1 MKAAYKYRFYPD
13 KQQEALLGQSF
24 GCVRFVWNKVL
35 GYRNEQFEAG
45 NKINSSD
52 AMKYLT
58 DLKKEPEFI
67 FLNHVSSVA
76 LQQSVRN
83 QNKAYDNFFA
93 KRAKFPRFKK
103 RHNRQSLQLM
113 ANAFSIKNNE
123 VYIAKSK
130 KPLNITWS
138 RPITGK
144 ISSLTISKEPSG
156 KYYIS
161 FIAEKE
167 QKILP
172 VVNKT
177 CGIDIGLKDLLC
189 FDNGEKVQDLKA
201 YLLYE
206 KLVLIAQ
213 RKLSRFDERRKKLGL
228 KVRDSSI
235 KRERLRKKLARLRE
249 KITCIKRDYM
259 HKLTTK
265 IINENQVIYV
275 EDLGIKNMIKNRKLS
290 RRIQE
295 ASWGEILRQLMY
307 KAEWYGRTIVKI
319 NRWYPSSKKCST
331 EGCNYKKDKLPLSI
345 REWTCPCCGIRHD
358 RDINAARNIKAAGQA
373 ALASRVTVAG

>member
-13 KQQEALLGQSF
+13 KQQEALLAQSF

-35 GYRNEQFEAG
+35 DYRNKQFEVG
-45 NKINSSD
+45 NKINSSA

-58 DLKKEPEFI
+58 DLKKEPEFT

-93 KRAKFPRFKK
+93 KRSKFPRFKK

-113 ANAFSIKNNE
+113 DNAFSIKNDE

-144 ISSLTISKEPSG
+144 VSSLTISKEPSG
-156 KYYIS
+156 T
-161 FIAEKE
+161 EKE
-167 QKILP
+167 QKLLP
-172 VVNKT
+172 IINKT

-189 FDNGEKVQDLKA
+189 FDNGEKIPDMKA

-206 KLVLIAQ
+206 KMVLRTQ

-228 KVRDSSI
+228 KVSDRSI
-235 KRERLRKKLARLRE
+235 KREKLRIKLAKLKE
-249 KITCIKRDYM
+249 KIALIRKDFI
-259 HKLTTK
+259 HKITTK
-265 IINENQVIYV
+265 IINENQVICV
-275 EDLGIKNMIKNRKLS
+275 EDLSIKNMIKNRKLS

-295 ASWGEILRQLMY
+295 ASWGEVLRQLMY

-319 NRWYPSSKKCST
+319 SRWYPSSKKCST
-331 EGCNYKKDKLPLSI
+331 EGCDYKKDKLPLSI
-345 REWTCPCCGIRHD
+345 REWTCPCCGTRHD

-373 ALASRVTVAG
+373 ALASGVSVSG

>member
-1 MKAAYKYRFYPD
+1 
-13 KQQEALLGQSF
+13 
-24 GCVRFVWNKVL
+24 
-35 GYRNEQFEAG
+35 
-45 NKINSSD
+45 
-52 AMKYLT
+52 MKYLT
-58 DLKKEPEFI
+58 DLKKDPELT

-76 LQQSVRN
+76 LQQSIRN

-93 KRAKFPRFKK
+93 KRAKFPRVKK

-138 RPITGK
+138 KPLNITWSRPMTGK
-144 ISSLTISKEPSG
+144 VSSLTISKERSG

-161 FIAEKE
+161 FIAERE
-167 QKILP
+167 QKPLP
-172 VVNKT
+172 VVNTT

-189 FDNGEKVQDLKA
+189 FDNGQKIPDMKA

-206 KLVLIAQ
+206 KLVLRAQ

-228 KVRDSSI
+228 KVSDRSL

-249 KITCIKRDYM
+249 KITFIKRDYI

-265 IINENQVIYV
+265 IINENQVIY
-275 EDLGIKNMIKNRKLS
+275 
-290 RRIQE
+290 
-295 ASWGEILRQLMY
+295 
-307 KAEWYGRTIVKI
+307 
-319 NRWYPSSKKCST
+319 
-331 EGCNYKKDKLPLSI
+331 
-345 REWTCPCCGIRHD
+345 
-358 RDINAARNIKAAGQA
+358 
-373 ALASRVTVAG
+373 